1 MSRGLTLRVCW
12 CLERSGNATYLSD
25 ISGADLAALAREAAV
40 AALREFMATTHPSG
54 ESPAVGSQHFDV
66 AFHKVKPSVS
76 DKVGIMF

>member
-1 MSRGLTLRVCW
+1 MRRM
-12 CLERSGNATYLSD
+12 SD

-76 DKVGIMF
+76 DKVGITF